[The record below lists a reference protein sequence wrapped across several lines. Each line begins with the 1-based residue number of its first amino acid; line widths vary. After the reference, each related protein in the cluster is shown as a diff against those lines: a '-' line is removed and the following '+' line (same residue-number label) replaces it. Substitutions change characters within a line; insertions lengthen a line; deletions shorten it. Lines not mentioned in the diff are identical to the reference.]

1 MKINSQTRIGTLIKQ
16 NPESLE
22 AIISLSPKF
31 SKLRNPVLRK
41 VIASRTSIAMA
52 CTIGGCT
59 IDNFFEKL
67 SPLGFEIDLI
77 KKTESP
83 KFMPVES
90 TFNPESISPEN
101 IVETDV
107 RPIIESG
114 KDPLT
119 LILSKIKEL
128 RQNQVLKIINSFEP
142 TPLIHLL
149 NKQGFG
155 AKVDRIDEDVV
166 HTFFYKISDTV
177 TRKETAVSV
186 TSANE
191 WEQTLKLFADKLI
204 TIDVRNLPMPQ
215 PMHAI
220 LESLSTLPEGNAL
233 YVFHKRIPVFLLP
246 ELEQQQ
252 FNYRIKEINDGEVHL
267 LIFKK

>member
-1 MKINSQTRIGTLIKQ
+1 MKINSQTRIGALIKQ

-67 SPLGFEIDLI
+67 SPLGFEIDLNKI
-77 KKTESP
+77 TEVKKI
-83 KFMPVES
+83 MPVDT
-90 TFNPESISPEN
+90 TFDLKKISPQN
-101 IVETDV
+101 LVETDV

-119 LILSKIKEL
+119 LILSKIKEF

-149 NKQGFG
+149 SKQGFG
-155 AKVDRIDEDVV
+155 AKVERIDEDLV
-166 HTFFYKISDTV
+166 HTYFYKISDTV
-177 TRKETAVSV
+177 TPNEAAVPV

-191 WEQTLKLFADKLI
+191 WEQTLKLFEKKLS

-252 FNYRIKEINDGEVHL
+252 FSYRIKEINDGEVHL
-267 LIFKK
+267 LIYKK